1 MGRLRWVSSLLI
13 LTGLGPALAQVT
25 YPNCSSG
32 WEWVG
37 VSNFL
42 YIGAIFVPDRGPIL
56 PVVQQF
62 KAKPMQRGS
71 ILGVCVQ
78 WWS

>member
-1 MGRLRWVSSLLI
+1 MGRLRWVSFLSI
-13 LTGLGPALAQVT
+13 LTGLALAQVT

-42 YIGAIFVPDRGPIL
+42 YIGAILVPDRGPIL
-56 PVVQQF
+56 PSRTTV
-62 KAKPMQRGS
+62 
-71 ILGVCVQ
+71 
-78 WWS
+78 